1 MSAMPD
7 ISAEL
12 RCALDPVAF
21 AEERLGFHPD
31 PWQTKVMRSP
41 SKQMLLNCS
50 RQAGKSTVSAIIGL
64 HRAVYRP
71 RSLVLL
77 VSPSLRQSRELF
89 AKVQDFLKAMDTQPQ
104 LDEDNRLS
112 MSLDN
117 GSRVVALPGDPATV
131 RGFSAPSLIIEDE
144 AAYVL
149 DGLYRAM
156 RPMLAVSGGRLI
168 LLSTP
173 NGQRG
178 HFYEAWESDE
188 NWERIKVPATECP
201 RISAEFLA
209 AELAALGKTWFSQEY
224 ECRFV
229 ETVDAV
235 FRMDDIERSIT
246 DEVTPLFE
254 TPPDD
259 DDVKPLVLA

>member
-1 MSAMPD
+1 
-7 ISAEL
+7 
-12 RCALDPVAF
+12 VAF
-21 AEERLGFHPD
+21 AEERLRFQPD

-41 SKQMLLNCS
+41 AKRMLLNCS
-50 RQAGKSTVSAIIGL
+50 RQAGKSTTTAIIGL
-64 HRAVYRP
+64 HQALYYSN
-71 RSLVLL
+71 SLVLM

-89 AKVQDFLKAMDTQPQ
+89 GKVQDFMKGLDTQPQ

-112 MSLDN
+112 MSLEN

-188 NWERIKVPATECP
+188 DWGRIEVPATECP

-229 ETVDAV
+229 ETIDAV

-246 DEVTPLFE
+246 DEVKPLFE

-259 DDVKPLVLA
+259 DDVKSLVLA

>member
-1 MSAMPD
+1 MLAAPKM
-7 ISAEL
+7 ATEL
-12 RCALDPVAF
+12 RCALDTVAF

-41 SKQMLLNCS
+41 SKQILLNCS
-50 RQAGKSTVSAIIGL
+50 RQAGKSTVTAIIGL
-64 HRAVYRP
+64 HRALYRP

-89 AKVQDFLKAMDTQPQ
+89 GKVQDFMKNLDTQPQ

-112 MSLDN
+112 MTLEN
-117 GSRVVALPGDPATV
+117 RSRVVALPGDPATI
-131 RGFSAPSLIIEDE
+131 RCFSAPSLIIEDE
-144 AAYVL
+144 AGYVQ
-149 DGLYRAM
+149 DGLYRAV

-173 NGQRG
+173 NGQQG
-178 HFYEAWESDE
+178 HFFKAWDGKED
-188 NWERIKVPATECP
+188 WERIEVPATECP
-201 RISAEFLA
+201 RITPEFLA
-209 AELAALGKTWFSQEY
+209 DELAALGKTWFSQEY

-229 ETVDAV
+229 ETIDAV

-246 DEVTPLFE
+246 DTVTPLFE
-254 TPPDD
+254 TPPDG